1 MEKLSP
7 EATQQFRASQKKR
20 SRVILILILAWI
32 AGIFAL
38 TMVKG
43 QIAMSKR
50 AEQFRTGHD

>member
-7 EATQQFRASQKKR
+7 QQTQEFRASQKKR
-20 SRVILILILAWI
+20 SRVIMILILAWI

-43 QIAMSKR
+43 QIAMSQR
-50 AEQFRTGHD
+50 ADQFRINHD

>member
-7 EATQQFRASQKKR
+7 EQTREFRAGQKKR
-20 SRVILILILAWI
+20 SRIILILILAWI

-43 QIAMSKR
+43 QIAMSQR
-50 AEQFRTGHD
+50 SDQFRTSHD